1 MEAKEEKQ
9 SPLIDEDE
17 TEYFGV
23 CDTIV
28 SDDFFVGLDGL
39 AGDYFSDHSLAT
51 FGLPWGTSNAAT
63 AASSI

>member
-9 SPLIDEDE
+9 SPMADEDE

-28 SDDFFVGLDGL
+28 SDDFFVGLEGL
-39 AGDYFSDHSLAT
+39 AGDYFSDQFTAS
-51 FGLPWGTSNAAT
+51 FGGPWSSGNAAT